1 MSYLLHVYFKKKQ
14 SKFVLEC
21 ILIVCCDFWSAEL
34 KTMDNGKAL
43 PLFKQFSIALISA
56 FALAFR
62 NFYLF

>member
-1 MSYLLHVYFKKKQ
+1 MFIQKNQ
-14 SKFVLEC
+14 SEIVLEC
-21 ILIVCCDFWSAEL
+21 ILIVCCDSWSAEL

-62 NFYLF
+62 KISLF